1 MQRAAY
7 DFKDRKWRGI
17 KQIGP
22 EPCGRSG
29 PKICLGVG
37 LLDNHVVLVAENE
50 LHTTLV
56 HSEDAGDG
64 DGFATLEDL
73 RCDLQVSEF

>member
-1 MQRAAY
+1 MVGNKTNRTGTL
-7 DFKDRKWRGI
+7 RKV
-17 KQIGP
+17 
-22 EPCGRSG
+22 RSEN
-29 PKICLGVG
+29 LFGVG

-56 HSEDAGDG
+56 HSEDAGDC
-64 DGFATLEDL
+64 DGFAALEDL

>member
-1 MQRAAY
+1 MAGNKTNRTGTL
-7 DFKDRKWRGI
+7 RKV
-17 KQIGP
+17 
-22 EPCGRSG
+22 RSEN
-29 PKICLGVG
+29 LFGVG

-50 LHTTLV
+50 LHAALI

-64 DGFATLEDL
+64 DGFAALEDL

>member
-7 DFKDRKWRGI
+7 DSKDRKWWGI

>member
-7 DFKDRKWRGI
+7 DSKDRKWRGI

-22 EPCGRSG
+22 ETLWKVRPEN
-29 PKICLGVG
+29 LFGVG

-56 HSEDAGDG
+56 HRQDAGDG
-64 DGFATLEDL
+64 DGFAALEDL

>member
-1 MQRAAY
+1 MVGNKTNRTGNLA
-7 DFKDRKWRGI
+7 KGPVRKYA
-17 KQIGP
+17 
-22 EPCGRSG
+22 C
-29 PKICLGVG
+29 GVG

-50 LHTTLV
+50 LYAALI

-64 DGFATLEDL
+64 DGFAALEDL